1 MSFEALIP
9 YLAGPGGAIVICCL
23 VGWGVYRLMVFYF
36 VPLLQ
41 AAIDRHLAQVDAMDA
56 RHSKEH
62 DRIMARCDAG
72 FDRVDSGLV
81 DIQKKVDAM
90 VSK

>member
-41 AAIDRHLAQVDAMDA
+41 AAIDRHLAQVDAMDE

-62 DRIMARCDAG
+62 QKIMDRL
-72 FDRVDSGLV
+72 DSYGC
-81 DIQKKVDAM
+81 KYAEKEAA
-90 VSK
+90 K